1 MNSVRVCYNNSN
13 SFFIR
18 NRRQKDAFYINET
31 HKYGVYKLQFV
42 LYVTQKAPKD
52 LQLLNRR
59 TRSGK
64 FIEEEL
70 LYAVDPMDPHMG
82 WTTS

>member
-18 NRRQKDAFYINET
+18 NRRQNDVFYIFMKRTNMVCT
-31 HKYGVYKLQFV
+31 NYNSYI
-42 LYVTQKAPKD
+42 TQKAPKD